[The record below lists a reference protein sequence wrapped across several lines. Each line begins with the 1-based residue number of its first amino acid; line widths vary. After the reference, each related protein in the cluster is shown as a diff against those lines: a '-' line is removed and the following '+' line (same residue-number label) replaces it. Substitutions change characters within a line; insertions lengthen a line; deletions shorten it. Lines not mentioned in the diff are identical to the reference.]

1 MAFLMLQQLF
11 RCLHELV
18 AHVALKHPG
27 DEVYLQMALKHVLGL
42 ADKVAKNA
50 FEPCKDGSWVY
61 GCVGQMGRRAGGQKG
76 DRHPHVLLCPSYTLL
91 GTVPCI
97 SMDAPSHPICGC
109 KSSQKRY
116 KSEAI
121 ALYCSQAY
129 CLFSNITPLEG
140 LFLSRPT
147 HLLPHLSL
155 AFPHCSLRAGSQAQQ
170 R

>member
-61 GCVGQMGRRAGGQKG
+61 GCAGWRGRRGT
-76 DRHPHVLLCPSYTLL
+76 DIPLFLLCPSYTLL

-97 SMDAPSHPICGC
+97 SADAHPATPYGD
-109 KSSQKRY
+109 
-116 KSEAI
+116 AN
-121 ALYCSQAY
+121 QAERDT
-129 CLFSNITPLEG
+129 N
-140 LFLSRPT
+140 
-147 HLLPHLSL
+147 
-155 AFPHCSLRAGSQAQQ
+155 LR